1 MSDGGYPKE
10 PPDDVLPE
18 DEERARELQLEL
30 MVLEARLES
39 ANFEDEE
46 AFRRAIQERE
56 AELEELRFG
65 SD

>member
-18 DEERARELQLEL
+18 DEERARELQLEP

-46 AFRRAIQERE
+46 AFRRAIRKRE

>member
-18 DEERARELQLEL
+18 DEGRARELQLEL

-46 AFRRAIQERE
+46 AFRRAIRKRE